1 MPGEAGQNAIDERHH
16 PLTATRP
23 ILEVNGGRWARR
35 DHFVESGC
43 CEDLDIQHRIEELL
57 VISWSK
63 GIGPNNRTFRLDLIY
78 S

>member
-16 PLTATRP
+16 PLTATLP
-23 ILEVNGGRWARR
+23 VLEVNGGRWARR
-35 DHFVESGC
+35 DHFMH
-43 CEDLDIQHRIEELL
+43 DIQHRIEELL